1 MSSWAIVGAT
11 RGIGFEYVKQLSS
24 DSENTVIALIRSQAT
39 AGPLNELAAT
49 RKNIHIIETD
59 ISSLSRLEETA
70 NSISKVTNGSLDVL
84 VYNAYFSGT
93 GEAKML
99 PPSALERLIASSR
112 GKEDVFK
119 REVDES
125 LAVNLFQLVY
135 TINALLPLVEN
146 GRQKKIVYI
155 SSGIGDIPTT
165 RATEMPNLLGYS
177 VSKGAGNLI
186 IAKYAVDLKAKGI
199 RTLAMSPGWVET
211 DASRGI
217 SSSPQAFQW
226 MLSSFQKMDP
236 RVKGMISTEESVTA
250 QLSVIGSLDEKLSG
264 AFVSHRGNDKDWF

>member
-11 RGIGFEYVKQLSS
+11 RGIGFEFVKQLSS
-24 DSENTVIALIRSQAT
+24 DSKNTVIALIRSQAT
-39 AGPLNELAAT
+39 AGQLNELAAT

-84 VYNAYFSGT
+84 IYNAYSAGT
-93 GEAKML
+93 DEAKLL
-99 PPSALERLIASSR
+99 PPSAFHGNEAA
-112 GKEDVFK
+112 FK
-119 REVDES
+119 REIDES
-125 LAVNLFQLVY
+125 LSVNLFQAVY
-135 TINALLPLVEN
+135 TINALLPLVEK
-146 GRQKKIVYI
+146 GQQKKIIYI

-177 VSKGAGNLI
+177 VSKAAGNIL
-186 IAKYAVDLKAKGI
+186 IAKYAVELKAKGI
-199 RTLAMSPGWVET
+199 KTLAMSPGWVET
-211 DASRGI
+211 DAARDI
-217 SSSPQAFQW
+217 SNSPEAFQW

-236 RVKGMISTEESVTA
+236 RVKGMISTEQSVKA

-264 AFVSHRGNDKDWF
+264 AFVSHNGNDKDWF